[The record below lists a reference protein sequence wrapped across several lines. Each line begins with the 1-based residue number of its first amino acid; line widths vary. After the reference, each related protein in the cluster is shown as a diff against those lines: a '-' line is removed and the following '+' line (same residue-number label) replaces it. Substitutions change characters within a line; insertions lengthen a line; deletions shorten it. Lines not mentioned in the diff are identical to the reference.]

1 MKMSKIILEFDSVE
15 EAQDARDAIDGW
27 KWKDSMWELD
37 QWLRGEL
44 KYNDNLSQETYD
56 IYDKLRE
63 KIREILNDNGLNIE
77 S

>member
-1 MKMSKIILEFDSVE
+1 MSKIILEFDSVE

-27 KWKDSMWELD
+27 KWKHSIWELD
-37 QWLRGEL
+37 QWLRGEV
-44 KYNDNLSQETYD
+44 KYKEGLSEETHD

-63 KIREILNDNGLNIE
+63 KIREILDDNGLNIE

>member
-1 MKMSKIILEFDSVE
+1 MSKIILEFDSIE

-27 KWKDSMWELD
+27 KWKHSMWELD

-44 KYNDNLSQETYD
+44 KYNDNLSQEIYD
-56 IYDKLRE
+56 TYDKLRE
-63 KIREILNDNGLNIE
+63 KIREVLNDNGLNIE

>member
-1 MKMSKIILEFDSVE
+1 MSKIILEFDSVE

-27 KWKDSMWELD
+27 KWKHAMWELD

-56 IYDKLRE
+56 TYDKLRE

>member
-1 MKMSKIILEFDSVE
+1 MSKIILEFDSIE

-27 KWKDSMWELD
+27 KWKHSMWELD
-37 QWLRGEL
+37 QWLRGEV
-44 KYNDNLSQETYD
+44 KYKEGLSEETHD

-77 S
+77 P

>member
-1 MKMSKIILEFDSVE
+1 MSKIILEFDSIE

-27 KWKDSMWELD
+27 KWRHSMWELD

-44 KYNDNLSQETYD
+44 KYNDKLSQETYD
-56 IYDKLRE
+56 TYDKLRE

>member
-1 MKMSKIILEFDSVE
+1 MSKIILEFDSIE

-27 KWKDSMWELD
+27 KWKHSIWELD
-37 QWLRGEL
+37 QWLRGEV
-44 KYNDNLSQETYD
+44 KYKEGLSEETHD

-63 KIREILNDNGLNIE
+63 KIREILDDNGLNIE

>member
-1 MKMSKIILEFDSVE
+1 MSKIILEFDSVE

-27 KWKDSMWELD
+27 KWKHSMWELD
-37 QWLRGEL
+37 QWLRGEV
-44 KYNDNLSQETYD
+44 KYKEGLSEETHD

-63 KIREILNDNGLNIE
+63 KIREILDDNGLNIE